1 MDRKAGALSLGR
13 AHCMQVLFEQHRFRQ
28 TPFEWVY
35 DGLSPVLLAD
45 VLDSR
50 KGLSIVLAT
59 IYVLVGT
66 DVGLTL
72 TMAPVPRAV
81 VPTLAGTSMRTFCA
95 CGSFCVPCSST
106 PYSYAVTCVASAGA
120 STVHTDTNAPFKAR
134 HTRVITSTSSMQA
147 QVSTASALSLR
158 RRGQRTG
165 WCITQVQNEH
175 PSSRLPVLCRM
186 AVLHAVCRRSL
197 VSWSAPSSEEISMS
211 LWLQA
216 RPRCEWT
223 RSTRAKCQ
231 RSRPK
236 IQCTR

>member
-45 VLDSR
+45 VLASR

-59 IYVLVGT
+59 IYVLVGR

-72 TMAPVPRAV
+72 AMAPVPRAV
-81 VPTLAGTSMRTFCA
+81 VPTLAGNSMRTFCA

-120 STVHTDTNAPFKAR
+120 STVHTHTNAPSKAR
-134 HTRVITSTSSMQA
+134 LTCLITSICQCRHRCPPRQHCRFGAEASGLDGVFPRCKTSTPLL
-147 QVSTASALSLR
+147 V
-158 RRGQRTG
+158 
-165 WCITQVQNEH
+165 C
-175 PSSRLPVLCRM
+175 LCYAAWQCCTLYVG
-186 AVLHAVCRRSL
+186 AVL
-197 VSWSAPSSEEISMS
+197 
-211 LWLQA
+211 
-216 RPRCEWT
+216 
-223 RSTRAKCQ
+223 
-231 RSRPK
+231 
-236 IQCTR
+236 